1 MKIQFY
7 FKIVF
12 YIANSILYLLYLFPG
27 SLLGGFL
34 YGNYLK
40 QPQITS
46 DFLLSSNH
54 VYAFILLSILGVIS
68 YQINHYRFLFLYLF
82 FLSIILEVCHLVI
95 PNRGFE
101 FSDLF
106 GNIVGVLII
115 FFFANLVMMIKKK

>member
-27 SLLGGFL
+27 SLLGWLL
-34 YGNYLK
+34 YDNLLI

-54 VYAFILLSILGVIS
+54 VYAFILLSVLGIIS

-115 FFFANLVMMIKKK
+115 FFFANLVMMIKK